1 MVKPRWLP
9 KNDSVQP
16 SGCEWFSRA
25 GAAQREVAPSSPS
38 PPQDWLEGVVLNTEY
53 SLLDS
58 E

>member
-9 KNDSVQP
+9 KNDLGYP

-25 GAAQREVAPSSPS
+25 EAPQWAVAPSSSS
-38 PPQDWLEGVVLNTEY
+38 PPRLWLEGVVLNDEY
-53 SLLDS
+53 SSLES